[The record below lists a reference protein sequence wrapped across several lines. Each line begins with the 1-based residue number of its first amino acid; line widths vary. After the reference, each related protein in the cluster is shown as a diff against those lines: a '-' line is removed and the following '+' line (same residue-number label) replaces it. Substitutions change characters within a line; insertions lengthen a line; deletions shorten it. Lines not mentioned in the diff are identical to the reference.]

1 MLILR
6 WTLTIFAL
14 LWLVGGYAL
23 SQIAMLRGVT
33 TEYYQWVGQSPVVI
47 AGSSLLLICCIA
59 CVFLKP
65 ESAKPEE
72 DQG

>member
-1 MLILR
+1 
-6 WTLTIFAL
+6 
-14 LWLVGGYAL
+14 
-23 SQIAMLRGVT
+23 MLRGVT